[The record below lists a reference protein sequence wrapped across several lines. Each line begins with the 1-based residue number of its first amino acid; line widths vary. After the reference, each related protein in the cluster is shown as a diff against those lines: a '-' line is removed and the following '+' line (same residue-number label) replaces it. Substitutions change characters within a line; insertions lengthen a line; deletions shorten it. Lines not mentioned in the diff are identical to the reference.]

1 MLDSVLESYGASEVS
16 ALDVYGDIFKLGEG
30 FVQRSGDGAGEHK
43 ANPIVLGSFGGV
55 VRRRILLEDTFEATL
70 AEFQRADWSI
80 LNGLTYWGK
89 ANTADRQSKMC
100 AMIFDLDG
108 IDDKRL
114 NAFLYGASG
123 TVFDGHGAYPV
134 PQYVIMSGHN
144 VHLYYVFDDPVS
156 LYPNTKVQMKAL
168 KYALTDLMWNSY
180 TSTIEK
186 PQHQGINQGFRLVGG
201 KTKDGGIVR
210 AFRLNPHP
218 VTVEELNGYVPDD
231 SRVDMSKV
239 YRESK
244 YTLEQAK
251 EKFPEW
257 YESVVVRGE
266 ARAWYDKED
275 LYNWWLRKI
284 STPYIKEGNLGGRH
298 VGNAGVTYG
307 HRYFC
312 IMALAVFAVKC
323 GITDRERVK
332 ADAMGVLDLF
342 NHIGS
347 EPFLESDI
355 DSALECLDLK
365 YIKFPRRDLEKI
377 TAVEMP
383 PNKRNYQKQRD
394 HLEEARAI
402 RDIRQRRKGSNWWD
416 NGNREG
422 APKKRDAIRAYVA
435 EHPDASH
442 SAIAKALGV
451 SRTTVIKWLK
461 LEN

>member
-1 MLDSVLESYGASEVS
+1 M
-16 ALDVYGDIFKLGEG
+16 
-30 FVQRSGDGAGEHK
+30 
-43 ANPIVLGSFGGV
+43 
-55 VRRRILLEDTFEATL
+55 
-70 AEFQRADWSI
+70 
-80 LNGLTYWGK
+80 
-89 ANTADRQSKMC
+89 
-100 AMIFDLDG
+100 
-108 IDDKRL
+108 DDKRL

-123 TVFDGHGAYPV
+123 TTFDGHGVYPV

-144 VHLYYVFDDPVS
+144 VHLYYVFDEPVS

-210 AFRLNPHP
+210 AFRLNQHP

-244 YTLEQAK
+244 YTIEQAK

-266 ARAWYDKED
+266 ACAWYDKED

-284 STPYIKEGNLGGRH
+284 STPYIREGNLGGRH

-365 YIKFPRRDLEKI
+365 YIKFPRKDLEKI

-422 APKKRDAIRAYVA
+422 APKKRDEIRAYA
-435 EHPDASH
+435 ATHPDASH

-461 LEN
+461 